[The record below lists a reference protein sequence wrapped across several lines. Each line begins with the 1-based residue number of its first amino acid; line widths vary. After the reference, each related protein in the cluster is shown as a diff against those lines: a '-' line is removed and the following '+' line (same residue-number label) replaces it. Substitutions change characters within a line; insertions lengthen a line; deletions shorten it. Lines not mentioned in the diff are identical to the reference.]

1 MARRRSKTSATGGNM
16 DSLLDA
22 LTNVVGILVIVL
34 VAVQI
39 SSQEAAKRMEEM
51 IEKIDPEE
59 QKKIEQQA
67 QEAKAKIEQVTQA
80 IAQEK
85 KQEKIDPEKLLSALR
100 DDIEAAEKKAKA
112 DRIAAE
118 TAEKAAEKAKLEAEK
133 LRQRLMAQLAKLE
146 EEAKEYTVAR
156 DDLIAQLKKTKIPV
170 PPPPKEVRPPTPRPP
185 MIDPQTGNPQLQRRD
200 VFVKNGRVIPVID
213 PGDEMKNAVVNRIK
227 YIIGAKRLPITPDN
241 WLPNEEAA
249 KVVIDEFNK
258 NPPRLKNFSA
268 ELTLVGKAPQQT
280 LQIVLTPTEE
290 AGEPPDQAIR
300 GWFRRT
306 IFGTQRKYY
315 LNYRVA
321 TDSFE
326 EYLAI
331 RKVTDNE
338 QFFAGW
344 KPETNFVLSQS
355 SGFRAGVKPPPA
367 PPRPP
372 APRKPGTVTNVLD

>member
-1 MARRRSKTSATGGNM
+1 TSATGGNM

-59 QKKIEQQA
+59 LKKIEQQA
-67 QEAKAKIEQVTQA
+67 QEAKAKIDQVTQA
-80 IAQEK
+80 IALEK
-85 KQEKIDPEKLLSALR
+85 KQEKIDPEKLLRALR
-100 DDIEAAEKKAKA
+100 DDIEAAEKRAKA

-133 LRQRLMAQLAKLE
+133 LRQRLIAQLAKLE

-156 DDLIAQLKKTKIPV
+156 DDLIAQLSKTKIPV

-185 MIDPQTGNPQLQRRD
+185 MIDPQTGRPQLERRD
-200 VFVKNGRVIPVID
+200 VFVKNGRVIPIID
-213 PGDEMKNAVVNRIK
+213 PGDEMANAVKNRIK
-227 YIIGAKRLPITPDN
+227 YIIASRRLPVSEDN
-241 WLPNEEAA
+241 WLPNAQAA
-249 KVVIDEFNK
+249 NIVIEEFNK
-258 NPPRLKNFSA
+258 NPPPLKNFEA
-268 ELTLVGKAPQQT
+268 KLKLQGKNLA
-280 LQIVLTPTEE
+280 IDLTPTEE
-290 AGEPPDQAIR
+290 AGEPPQQAIR

-306 IFGTQRKYY
+306 VFGTQRKYY
-315 LNYRVA
+315 LNFQVA
-321 TDSFE
+321 PDSFE

-331 RKVTDNE
+331 RKVMDNE

-344 KPETNFVLSQS
+344 QPTTTFNFTRS
-355 SGFRAGVKPPPA
+355 SGFNAGEKPPPRTD
-367 PPRPP
+367 PPP
-372 APRKPGTVTNVLD
+372 PRKPGTVSNVLD

>member
-59 QKKIEQQA
+59 LKKIEQQA
-67 QEAKAKIEQVTQA
+67 QEAKAKIDQVTQA
-80 IAQEK
+80 IALEK
-85 KQEKIDPEKLLSALR
+85 KQEKIDPEKLLRALR
-100 DDIEAAEKKAKA
+100 DDIEAAEKRAKA

-133 LRQRLMAQLAKLE
+133 LRQRLIAQLAKLE

-156 DDLIAQLKKTKIPV
+156 DDLIAQLSKTKIPV

-185 MIDPQTGNPQLQRRD
+185 MIDPQTGRPQLERRD
-200 VFVKNGRVIPVID
+200 VFVKNGRVIPIID
-213 PGDEMKNAVVNRIK
+213 PGDEMANAVKNRIK
-227 YIIGAKRLPITPDN
+227 YIIASRRLPVSEDN
-241 WLPNEEAA
+241 WLPNAQAA
-249 KVVIDEFNK
+249 NIVIEEFNK
-258 NPPRLKNFSA
+258 NPPPLKNFEA
-268 ELTLVGKAPQQT
+268 KLKLQGKNLA
-280 LQIVLTPTEE
+280 IDLTPTEE
-290 AGEPPDQAIR
+290 AGEEPQQAIR

-306 IFGTQRKYY
+306 VFGTQRKYY
-315 LNYRVA
+315 LNFQVA
-321 TDSFE
+321 PDSFE

-331 RKVTDNE
+331 RKVMDNE

-344 KPETNFVLSQS
+344 QPTTTFSFTRS
-355 SGFRAGVKPPPA
+355 SGFNAGEKPPPRTG
-367 PPRPP
+367 PPP
-372 APRKPGTVTNVLD
+372 PRKPGTVSNVLD

>member
-59 QKKIEQQA
+59 LKKIEQQA
-67 QEAKAKIEQVTQA
+67 QEAKAKIDQVTQA
-80 IAQEK
+80 IALEK
-85 KQEKIDPEKLLSALR
+85 KQEKIDPEKLLRALR
-100 DDIEAAEKKAKA
+100 DDIEAAEKRAKA

-133 LRQRLMAQLAKLE
+133 LRQRLIAQLAKLE

-156 DDLIAQLKKTKIPV
+156 DDLIAQLSKTKIPV

-185 MIDPQTGNPQLQRRD
+185 MIDPQTGRPQLERRD
-200 VFVKNGRVIPVID
+200 VFVKNGRVIPIID
-213 PGDEMKNAVVNRIK
+213 PGDEMANAVKNRIK
-227 YIIGAKRLPITPDN
+227 YIIASRRLPVSEDN
-241 WLPNEEAA
+241 WLPNAQAA
-249 KVVIDEFNK
+249 NIVIEEFNK
-258 NPPRLKNFSA
+258 NPPPLKNFEA
-268 ELTLVGKAPQQT
+268 KLKLQGKNLA
-280 LQIVLTPTEE
+280 IDLTPTEE
-290 AGEPPDQAIR
+290 AGEPPQQAIR

-306 IFGTQRKYY
+306 VFGTQRKYY
-315 LNYRVA
+315 LNFQVA
-321 TDSFE
+321 PDSFE

-331 RKVTDNE
+331 RKVMDNE

-344 KPETNFVLSQS
+344 QPTTTFSFTRS
-355 SGFRAGVKPPPA
+355 SGFNAGEKPPPPTG
-367 PPRPP
+367 PPP
-372 APRKPGTVTNVLD
+372 PRKPGTVSNVLD

>member
-1 MARRRSKTSATGGNM
+1 
-16 DSLLDA
+16 
-22 LTNVVGILVIVL
+22 
-34 VAVQI
+34 
-39 SSQEAAKRMEEM
+39 M
-51 IEKIDPEE
+51 IPI
-59 QKKIEQQA
+59 
-67 QEAKAKIEQVTQA
+67 
-80 IAQEK
+80 
-85 KQEKIDPEKLLSALR
+85 
-100 DDIEAAEKKAKA
+100 
-112 DRIAAE
+112 
-118 TAEKAAEKAKLEAEK
+118 
-133 LRQRLMAQLAKLE
+133 
-146 EEAKEYTVAR
+146 
-156 DDLIAQLKKTKIPV
+156 
-170 PPPPKEVRPPTPRPP
+170 
-185 MIDPQTGNPQLQRRD
+185 
-200 VFVKNGRVIPVID
+200 ID
-213 PGDEMKNAVVNRIK
+213 PGDEMKNAVKNRIE
-227 YIIGAKRLPITPDN
+227 YIIASRRLPKTPDN
-241 WLPNEEAA
+241 WLPNAEAA
-249 KVVIDEFNK
+249 KVVVDEFNK

>member
-59 QKKIEQQA
+59 LKKIEQQA
-67 QEAKAKIEQVTQA
+67 QEAKAKIDQVTQA
-80 IAQEK
+80 IALEK
-85 KQEKIDPEKLLSALR
+85 KQEKIDPEKLLRALR
-100 DDIEAAEKKAKA
+100 DDIEAAEKRAKA

-133 LRQRLMAQLAKLE
+133 LRQRLIAQLAKLE

-156 DDLIAQLKKTKIPV
+156 DDLIAQLSKTKIPV

-185 MIDPQTGNPQLQRRD
+185 MIDPQTGRPQLERRD
-200 VFVKNGRVIPVID
+200 VFVKNGRVIPIID
-213 PGDEMKNAVVNRIK
+213 PGDEMANAVKNRIK
-227 YIIGAKRLPITPDN
+227 YIIASRRLPVSEDN
-241 WLPNEEAA
+241 WLPNAQAA
-249 KVVIDEFNK
+249 NIVIEEFNK
-258 NPPRLKNFSA
+258 NPPPLKNFEA
-268 ELTLVGKAPQQT
+268 KLKLQGKNLA
-280 LQIVLTPTEE
+280 IDLTPTEE
-290 AGEPPDQAIR
+290 AGEPPQQAIR

-306 IFGTQRKYY
+306 VFGTQRKYY
-315 LNYRVA
+315 LNFQVA
-321 TDSFE
+321 PDSFE

-331 RKVTDNE
+331 RKVMDNE

-344 KPETNFVLSQS
+344 QPTTTFSFTRS
-355 SGFRAGVKPPPA
+355 SGFNAGEKPPPRTD
-367 PPRPP
+367 PPP
-372 APRKPGTVTNVLD
+372 PRKPGTVSNVLD

>member
-59 QKKIEQQA
+59 LKKIEQQA
-67 QEAKAKIEQVTQA
+67 QEAKAKIDQVTQA
-80 IAQEK
+80 IALEK
-85 KQEKIDPEKLLSALR
+85 KQEKIDPEKLLRALR
-100 DDIEAAEKKAKA
+100 DDIEAAEKRAKA

-133 LRQRLMAQLAKLE
+133 LRQRLIAQLAKLE

-156 DDLIAQLKKTKIPV
+156 DDLIAQLSKTKIPV

-185 MIDPQTGNPQLQRRD
+185 MIDPQTGRPQLERRD
-200 VFVKNGRVIPVID
+200 VFVKNGRVIPIID
-213 PGDEMKNAVVNRIK
+213 PGDEMANAVKNRIK
-227 YIIGAKRLPITPDN
+227 YIIASRRLPVSEDN
-241 WLPNEEAA
+241 WLPNAQAA
-249 KVVIDEFNK
+249 NIVIEEFNK
-258 NPPRLKNFSA
+258 NPPPLKNFEA
-268 ELTLVGKAPQQT
+268 KLKLQGKNLA
-280 LQIVLTPTEE
+280 IDLTPTEE
-290 AGEPPDQAIR
+290 AGEPPQQAIR

-306 IFGTQRKYY
+306 VFGTQRKYY
-315 LNYRVA
+315 LNFQVA
-321 TDSFE
+321 PDSFE

-331 RKVTDNE
+331 RKVMDNE

-344 KPETNFVLSQS
+344 QPTTTFNFTRS
-355 SGFRAGVKPPPA
+355 SGFNAGEKPPPRTD
-367 PPRPP
+367 PPP
-372 APRKPGTVTNVLD
+372 PRKPGTVSNVLD

>member
-59 QKKIEQQA
+59 LKKIEQQA
-67 QEAKAKIEQVTQA
+67 QEAKAKIDQVTQA
-80 IAQEK
+80 IALEK
-85 KQEKIDPEKLLSALR
+85 KQEKIDPEKLLRALR
-100 DDIEAAEKKAKA
+100 DDIEAAEKRAKA

-133 LRQRLMAQLAKLE
+133 LRQRLIAQLAKLE

-156 DDLIAQLKKTKIPV
+156 DDLIAQLSKTKIPV

-185 MIDPQTGNPQLQRRD
+185 MIDPQTGRPQLERRD
-200 VFVKNGRVIPVID
+200 VFVKNGRVIPIID
-213 PGDEMKNAVVNRIK
+213 PGDEMANAVKNRIK
-227 YIIGAKRLPITPDN
+227 YIIASRRLPVSEDN
-241 WLPNEEAA
+241 WLPNAQAA
-249 KVVIDEFNK
+249 NIVIEEFNK
-258 NPPRLKNFSA
+258 NPPPLKNFEA
-268 ELTLVGKAPQQT
+268 KLKLQGKNLA
-280 LQIVLTPTEE
+280 IDLTPTEE
-290 AGEPPDQAIR
+290 AGEEPQQAIR

-306 IFGTQRKYY
+306 VFGTQRKYY
-315 LNYRVA
+315 LNFQVA
-321 TDSFE
+321 PDSFE

-331 RKVTDNE
+331 RKVMDNE

-344 KPETNFVLSQS
+344 QPTTTFSFTRS
-355 SGFRAGVKPPPA
+355 SGFNAGEKPPPPTG
-367 PPRPP
+367 PPP
-372 APRKPGTVTNVLD
+372 PRKPGTVSNVLD

>member
-59 QKKIEQQA
+59 LKKIEQQA
-67 QEAKAKIEQVTQA
+67 QEAKAKIDQVTQA
-80 IAQEK
+80 IALEK
-85 KQEKIDPEKLLSALR
+85 KQEKIDPEKLLRALR
-100 DDIEAAEKKAKA
+100 DDIEAAEKRAKA

-133 LRQRLMAQLAKLE
+133 LRQRLIAQLAKLE

-156 DDLIAQLKKTKIPV
+156 DDLIAQLSKTKIPV

-185 MIDPQTGNPQLQRRD
+185 MIDPQTGRPQLERRD
-200 VFVKNGRVIPVID
+200 VFVKNGRVIPIID
-213 PGDEMKNAVVNRIK
+213 PGDEMANAVKNRIK
-227 YIIGAKRLPITPDN
+227 YIIASRRLPVSEDN
-241 WLPNEEAA
+241 WLPNAQAANIVIEEY
-249 KVVIDEFNK
+249 NT
-258 NPPRLKNFSA
+258 NPPPLKNFEA
-268 ELTLVGKAPQQT
+268 KLKLQGKNLA
-280 LQIVLTPTEE
+280 IDLTPTEE
-290 AGEPPDQAIR
+290 AGEPPQQAIR

-306 IFGTQRKYY
+306 VFGTQRKYY
-315 LNYRVA
+315 LNFQVA
-321 TDSFE
+321 PDSFE

-331 RKVTDNE
+331 RKVMDNE

-344 KPETNFVLSQS
+344 QPTTTFSFTRS
-355 SGFRAGVKPPPA
+355 SGFNAGEKPPPRTD
-367 PPRPP
+367 PPP
-372 APRKPGTVTNVLD
+372 PRKPGTVSNVLD

>member
-39 SSQEAAKRMEEM
+39 SSQEAARRMEEM
-51 IEKIDPEE
+51 IEKVDPEE

-85 KQEKIDPEKLLSALR
+85 KQEKIDPEKLLKALR

-112 DRIAAE
+112 DRLAAE

-146 EEAKEYTVAR
+146 EEAKEYTVSR

-170 PPPPKEVRPPTPRPP
+170 PPPPKEVRPPTPMPP
-185 MIDPQTGNPQLQRRD
+185 PIDMQNGKPLLERRE
-200 VFVKNGRVIPVID
+200 VFVKNGRVIPIID
-213 PGDEMKNAVVNRIK
+213 PGDELSNAVKNRIK
-227 YIIGAKRLPITPDN
+227 YIIGAKRLPVTPDN
-241 WLPNEEAA
+241 WLPNEDAA
-249 KVVIDEFNK
+249 KVVVEEFNK
-258 NPPRLKNFSA
+258 NPPRLKNFSP
-268 ELTLVGKAPQQT
+268 ELKLTGKPPVQS
-280 LQIVLTPTEE
+280 LQIVLTPTDE

-306 IFGTQRKYY
+306 VFGTNRKYY
-315 LNYRVA
+315 LFFKVDP
-321 TDSFE
+321 DSFE

-331 RKVTDNE
+331 RKVMDNE

-344 KPETNFVLSQS
+344 QPETNFTLTRSA
-355 SGFRAGVKPPPA
+355 GFSAGVKPPPA
-367 PPRPP
+367 PPKPP
-372 APRKPGTVTNVLD
+372 TPRKPGTVSNVLD

>member
-59 QKKIEQQA
+59 LKKIEQQA
-67 QEAKAKIEQVTQA
+67 QEAKAKIDQVTQA
-80 IAQEK
+80 IALEK
-85 KQEKIDPEKLLSALR
+85 KQEKIDPEKLLRALR
-100 DDIEAAEKKAKA
+100 DDIEAAEKRAKA

-133 LRQRLMAQLAKLE
+133 LRQRLIAQLAKLE

-156 DDLIAQLKKTKIPV
+156 DDLIAQLSKTKIPV

-185 MIDPQTGNPQLQRRD
+185 MIDPQTGRPQLERRD
-200 VFVKNGRVIPVID
+200 VFVKNGRVIPIID
-213 PGDEMKNAVVNRIK
+213 PGDEMANAVKNRIK
-227 YIIGAKRLPITPDN
+227 YIIASRRLPVSEDN
-241 WLPNEEAA
+241 WLPNAQAA
-249 KVVIDEFNK
+249 NIVIEEFNK
-258 NPPRLKNFSA
+258 NPPPLKNFEA
-268 ELTLVGKAPQQT
+268 KLKLQGKNLA
-280 LQIVLTPTEE
+280 IDLTPKEE
-290 AGEPPDQAIR
+290 AGEEPQQAIR

-306 IFGTQRKYY
+306 VFGTQRKYY
-315 LNYRVA
+315 LNFQVA
-321 TDSFE
+321 PDSFE

-331 RKVTDNE
+331 RKVMDNE

-344 KPETNFVLSQS
+344 QPTTTFSFTRS
-355 SGFRAGVKPPPA
+355 SGFNAGEKPPPRTG
-367 PPRPP
+367 PPP
-372 APRKPGTVTNVLD
+372 PRKPGTVSNVLD

>member
-59 QKKIEQQA
+59 LKKIEQQA
-67 QEAKAKIEQVTQA
+67 QEAKAKIDQVTQA
-80 IAQEK
+80 IALEK
-85 KQEKIDPEKLLSALR
+85 KQEKIDPEKLLRALR
-100 DDIEAAEKKAKA
+100 DDIEAAEKRAKA

-133 LRQRLMAQLAKLE
+133 LRQRLIAQLAKLE

-156 DDLIAQLKKTKIPV
+156 DDLIAQLSKTKIPV

-185 MIDPQTGNPQLQRRD
+185 MIDPQTGRPQLERRD

-213 PGDEMKNAVVNRIK
+213 PGDEMANAVKNRIK
-227 YIIGAKRLPITPDN
+227 YIIASRRLPVSEDN
-241 WLPNEEAA
+241 WLPNAQAA
-249 KVVIDEFNK
+249 NIVIEEFNK
-258 NPPRLKNFSA
+258 NPPPLKNFEA
-268 ELTLVGKAPQQT
+268 KLKLQGKNLA
-280 LQIVLTPTEE
+280 IDLTPTEE
-290 AGEPPDQAIR
+290 AGEPPQQAIR

-306 IFGTQRKYY
+306 VFGTQRKYY
-315 LNYRVA
+315 LNFQVA
-321 TDSFE
+321 PDSFE

-331 RKVTDNE
+331 RKVMDNE

-344 KPETNFVLSQS
+344 QPTTTFNFTRS
-355 SGFRAGVKPPPA
+355 SGFNAGEKPPPRTD
-367 PPRPP
+367 PPP
-372 APRKPGTVTNVLD
+372 PRKPGTVSNVLD